1 MVRLSA
7 RLCVVSLVSFLGVW
21 MPAGAAAQE
30 KPDEPVVQEKPVGAA
45 AQAKPPDPV
54 VTKRSSP
61 VDDTD
66 FGDPAP
72 TLGFTLKQV
81 PRDFAHFWSRDT
93 ALTLGLGGAAALAV
107 HPVDDDVHDAIAES
121 TRLEDFFDAGNV
133 YGSFAVQLGGAFGV
147 YTIGRLGAHAHLST
161 LGGDLIR
168 AQLLTAGYTQAL
180 KFATDRERPDGS
192 NSQSFPSG
200 HASAAF
206 ATANVI
212 RRHYGWGWG
221 SLGYGL
227 AAYVAS
233 ARLAHDR
240 HYLSD
245 VVFGAAIGIAGGRTV
260 TVSHDRHRATIGAVP
275 TAGGV
280 AVRVSID

>member
-1 MVRLSA
+1 MVRLNA
-7 RLCVVSLVSFLGVW
+7 RLCVVSLVGLLAAW
-21 MPAGAAAQE
+21 APAPAVAQE
-30 KPDEPVVQEKPVGAA
+30 KPAE
-45 AQAKPPDPV
+45 PV

-66 FGDPAP
+66 FADPAP
-72 TLGFTLKQV
+72 GLGSTLKQV
-81 PRDFAHFWSRDT
+81 PRDFARLWSTDS
-93 ALTLGLGGAAALAV
+93 AITLGIGGGAALAV
-107 HPVDDDVHDAIAES
+107 HPLDDDVREAIGGS

-133 YGSFAVQLGGAFGV
+133 YGNFLVQLGGAFGV
-147 YTIGRLGAHAHLST
+147 YTIGRVGGHAHLST

-168 AQLLTAGYTQAL
+168 AQLVTAGYTQAL
-180 KFATDRERPDGS
+180 KFTVQRERPDGS

-245 VVFGAAIGIAGGRTV
+245 VVFGAALGIAGGRTV
-260 TVSHDRHRATIGAVP
+260 TVSHDKHRATIGAAP
-275 TAGGV
+275 TAGGF
-280 AVRVSID
+280 AVMVNVY

>member
-1 MVRLSA
+1 MVRLNA
-7 RLCVVSLVSFLGVW
+7 RLWVVSLVGLLAGW
-21 MPAGAAAQE
+21 APAPAVAQE
-30 KPDEPVVQEKPVGAA
+30 KPA
-45 AQAKPPDPV
+45 DPV

-66 FGDPAP
+66 YADPAP
-72 TLGFTLKQV
+72 GLGFTLKQV
-81 PRDFAHFWSRDT
+81 PRDYARFWSLDS
-93 ALTLGLGGAAALAV
+93 AITLGIGGAAALAV
-107 HPVDDDVHDAIAES
+107 HPIDDDVQQKFEES

-147 YTIGRLGAHAHLST
+147 YTIGRLGGHAHLST
-161 LGGDLIR
+161 LGADLIR
-168 AQLLTAGYTQAL
+168 AQLLTVGYTQAL
-180 KFATDRERPDGS
+180 KFATHRERPDGS

-245 VVFGAAIGIAGGRTV
+245 VVFGAALGIAGGRTV
-260 TVSHDRHRATIGAVP
+260 TVSHDKHRATSGAAP

-280 AVRVSID
+280 AVMVNVY